1 MNLIYTL
8 YYLAAE
14 YNCGT
19 YGSGNFNDERSCD
32 AIMGGLANT
41 GTDVVIGIA
50 GGLVLIGLAIY
61 LFVRNRKKK

>member
-1 MNLIYTL
+1 MKYIYAL

-19 YGSGNFNDERSCD
+19 YGSGDFNDDRSCD

-41 GTDVVIGIA
+41 GTDVIVGIV
-50 GGLVLIGLAIY
+50 GGLLLIGLAIY
-61 LFVRNRKKK
+61 LIVRNRKKK

>member
-19 YGSGNFNDERSCD
+19 YGSGSYDDERSCSD
-32 AIMGGLANT
+32 IMGGLANT
-41 GTDVVIGIA
+41 GTDVIIGIA
-50 GGLVLIGLAIY
+50 GGLLLIGLAVY
-61 LFVRNRKKK
+61 LIVRNRKKK